1 MRISDWSS
9 DVCSSDLR
17 RRSAP
22 CRSTEIAH
30 FVTWD
35 PDARGWGWAADSR
48 RRTPRPRA
56 VLDASSPINSMPA
69 ASKAATTFMRVSMTP
84 RTVPSLASMRW
95 MVGRETPANTAS
107 RRWSMPSSARPARI
121 CPAVIIAQQSK
132 LKVQN
137 GYPIHHYEGLR
148 YAKGA
153 SQGRDRRR
161 AEGAQV
167 RSEEHTYELQTLMRT
182 SYAGV

>member
-1 MRISDWSS
+1 
-9 DVCSSDLR
+9 
-17 RRSAP
+17 
-22 CRSTEIAH
+22 
-30 FVTWD
+30 
-35 PDARGWGWAADSR
+35 
-48 RRTPRPRA
+48 
-56 VLDASSPINSMPA
+56 
-69 ASKAATTFMRVSMTP
+69 
-84 RTVPSLASMRW
+84 
-95 MVGRETPANTAS
+95 
-107 RRWSMPSSARPARI
+107 MPSSARPARI

-167 RSEEHTYELQTLMRT
+167 SAPGIGPKYRPALSPSCTKPETQGGSRVTPPARRIAPLQRPAALPFFHGGFPSPPVSPIYPHPPTP
-182 SYAGV
+182 

>member
-9 DVCSSDLR
+9 DVCSSDL
-17 RRSAP
+17 
-22 CRSTEIAH
+22 
-30 FVTWD
+30 
-35 PDARGWGWAADSR
+35 
-48 RRTPRPRA
+48 
-56 VLDASSPINSMPA
+56 
-69 ASKAATTFMRVSMTP
+69 
-84 RTVPSLASMRW
+84 
-95 MVGRETPANTAS
+95 
-107 RRWSMPSSARPARI
+107 ARPARI

-167 RSEEHTYELQTLMRT
+167 SAPGIGPKYRRAVSMPPSSPEERGGSRGATP
-182 SYAGV
+182 AGRRRGERRGVGYTGWWT